1 MSVTMIDVAIYILS
15 MILIAGY
22 HVFLRVR
29 IRRDSAYT
37 IQSINNMAR
46 SAWVDNIMSDRS
58 NALLAVQTLRNSTM
72 AATFLAS
79 TAILMCV
86 GVLNLM
92 EKDEAKNGLFN
103 YLHGSGLHSSLITN
117 AGFQNEKLLILLI
130 TFIWAFFCFSMAVR
144 MYNHVGYLI
153 NSRNPRVQFMP
164 STKYVSKLL
173 NRSGKYYSYGM
184 RAYYISIPMIFS
196 LYDPYFMAIASIG
209 VIILLYN
216 MDRAPQHDLEGV
228 AKVREQGED
237 SVPSK

>member
-1 MSVTMIDVAIYILS
+1 MSVTMIDVIIYIIS
-15 MILIAGY
+15 MMMIAGY
-22 HVFLRVR
+22 HVFLRIR
-29 IRRDSAYT
+29 IRQDSNYT

-58 NALLAVQTLRNSTM
+58 NGLLGVQTLRNSTM

-103 YLHGSGLHSSLITN
+103 YLHGSGLHSSIISS

-153 NSRNPRVQFMP
+153 NSKNTRLQFMP
-164 STKYVSKLL
+164 SPKYVSKLL

-196 LYDPYFMAIASIG
+196 LYDPYFMLIASVG
-209 VIILLYN
+209 VIKLLYYI
-216 MDRAPQHDLEGV
+216 DRAPKHD
-228 AKVREQGED
+228 ADKAADAHEQGSE
-237 SVPSK
+237 

>member
-1 MSVTMIDVAIYILS
+1 MSVTLIDVMIYIAS

-22 HVFLRVR
+22 HVFLRIR

-58 NALLAVQTLRNSTM
+58 NAILAVQTLRNSTM

-92 EKDEAKNGLFN
+92 EKDDAKNGLFN
-103 YLHGSGLHSSLITN
+103 YLHGSGIHSGMVSS

-153 NSRNPRVQFMP
+153 NSKNTRLRFSP
-164 STKYVSKLL
+164 SPKYVSKLL

-196 LYDPYFMAIASIG
+196 LYDPYFMVVASIG
-209 VIILLYN
+209 IIILLYN
-216 MDRAPQHDLEGV
+216 IDRAPQHDLDR
-228 AKVREQGED
+228 AIDTREQE
-237 SVPSK
+237 